1 MRTDKGDCAP
11 AANCLYLSRTHPG
24 KERGVCMAALP
35 LPDGGKAARKYT
47 RADFSRMTDEE
58 VVRVAQ
64 EGSEDAYDYLLRK
77 YEKLVYIW
85 TRPYFLQGAEDDD
98 LLQEGMIGLYKA
110 IRDFSPGS
118 SSFWSFAKLCIVR
131 NVISAIKGTTRQK
144 HIPLNQYTSLH
155 KPVYDAEGD
164 RTLMEVLTN
173 NKVDDPE
180 KLVID
185 RERLYHTQRQIKKM
199 LSEFE
204 YKVFRL
210 YINGLTYK
218 EMAARLGTHTKSID
232 NALCR
237 IKLKLQREF

>member
-1 MRTDKGDCAP
+1 
-11 AANCLYLSRTHPG
+11 
-24 KERGVCMAALP
+24 MAALP

>member
-1 MRTDKGDCAP
+1 MG
-11 AANCLYLSRTHPG
+11 
-24 KERGVCMAALP
+24 ALP
-35 LPDGGKAARKYT
+35 LPEQSPECPPQKL
-47 RADFSRMTDEE
+47 DFSSMSDED
-58 VVRVAQ
+58 VVRYAQ
-64 EGSEDAYDYLLRK
+64 SGHKDAEEYLLRK
-77 YEKLVYIW
+77 YQKLVYVW

-110 IRDFSPGS
+110 IRDFTPGS
-118 SSFWSFAKLCIVR
+118 SSFWSFAKLCITR

-144 HIPLNQYTSLH
+144 HIPLNSYTSLH
-155 KPVYDAEGD
+155 KPVYDADGD
-164 RTLMEVLTN
+164 RTLMEVLSN
-173 NKVDDPE
+173 NRVDDPE
-180 KLVID
+180 TLVID
-185 RERLYHTQRQIKKM
+185 RERLLHTQRHIKKV

-237 IKLKLQREF
+237 IKHKIAREF